1 MLQCRLRDM
10 TYSAPITVDIEYTR
24 GTQVNRINIIHLQQR
39 TLVCVKGNV
48 ILASSTHEGVHFV
61 WSTYNNIFLLLHMPT
76 YYKLL
81 NRIRLGHVDLNGL
94 SCTLILVAYTYESVA
109 LLHQVSNELFIYFFP
124 SLQRVVRHNLPIGR
138 YVLNYFV
145 FWSVVSDQDGYVF
158 LLLPLFT
165 NFTKILD

>member
-1 MLQCRLRDM
+1 M

-24 GTQVNRINIIHLQQR
+24 GTQVNCINIIHLQQR

-48 ILASSTHEGVHFV
+48 ILASSTLEGVHFV
-61 WSTYNNIFLLLHMPT
+61 WSTYIFLLLHMPT

-81 NRIRLGHVDLNGL
+81 NRIRSGHVDLLGL
-94 SCTLILVAYTYESVA
+94 LCTLILVAYTYESLA
-109 LLHQVSNELFIYFFP
+109 LLHQVSNELFMYFFP

-145 FWSVVSDQDGYVF
+145 FWSVDSWSRWLRFFVALAIYQFYEDF
-158 LLLPLFT
+158 RL
-165 NFTKILD
+165 NLDETLSSF

>member
-1 MLQCRLRDM
+1 
-10 TYSAPITVDIEYTR
+10 
-24 GTQVNRINIIHLQQR
+24 
-39 TLVCVKGNV
+39 
-48 ILASSTHEGVHFV
+48 
-61 WSTYNNIFLLLHMPT
+61 MPT

-81 NRIRLGHVDLNGL
+81 NRIRLGHVDLFGL

>member
-1 MLQCRLRDM
+1 
-10 TYSAPITVDIEYTR
+10 
-24 GTQVNRINIIHLQQR
+24 
-39 TLVCVKGNV
+39 
-48 ILASSTHEGVHFV
+48 
-61 WSTYNNIFLLLHMPT
+61 MPT

-81 NRIRLGHVDLNGL
+81 NRIRSGHVDLFGL
-94 SCTLILVAYTYESVA
+94 SCTLILVAYTYESLA

-124 SLQRVVRHNLPIGR
+124 SFQRVVRHNLPIGR

-145 FWSVVSDQDGYVF
+145 FWSAASDQDGYVF